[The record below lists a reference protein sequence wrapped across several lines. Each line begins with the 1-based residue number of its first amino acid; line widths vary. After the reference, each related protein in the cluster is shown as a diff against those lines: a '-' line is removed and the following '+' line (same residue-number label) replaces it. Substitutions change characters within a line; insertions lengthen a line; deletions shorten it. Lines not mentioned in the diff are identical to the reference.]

1 MNFNFSITSTLLLF
15 LGVSASVIFFTEIY
29 TEIYPI
35 FILVF
40 TFLLL
45 TLIKLKRI
53 IITKSFL
60 KKVFL
65 FLILILYFSINRNN
79 GVIYDFDREINSKTN
94 LNIVYSLIVFFFT
107 FLIGYLYGLQVE
119 NPIKIFSK
127 IFSIHLIIFLIYV
140 LWLFF
145 SEYSNSQ
152 INLTVGMRL
161 LIFLPFFIFAFD
173 LNNKKVL
180 IFLYIVSIT
189 YLTLIS
195 NRGSIISITMFFVS
209 YSLYPYLLKN
219 RILFKSYFFL
229 NCFFIF
235 IIFNLYLVISD
246 SEFFNKISLELFNKR
261 INTRAFI
268 WLDLIEIIKQKI
280 WFGYGSDQ
288 LSKNIFYYGDFNRDN
303 LSSHSTFLEIA
314 LKFGLFGLFIYLL
327 LLYSIYS
334 LFYSNNINFLGR
346 IGSSFLI
353 GMLYTKLTTTYPIS
367 GNIVSNIMIWFF
379 LAIAAS
385 KVIKENGLK
394 KIN

>member
-60 KKVFL
+60 TTVFL
-65 FLILILYFSINRNN
+65 FLILILYYSINRNN
-79 GVIYDFDREINSKTN
+79 GVIYDFEHEINSKTN

-119 NPIKIFSK
+119 YPIKIFSK
-127 IFSIHLIIFLIYV
+127 IFSIHLIIFLIYA

-152 INLTVGMRL
+152 INLSTGMRL

-209 YSLYPYLLKN
+209 YSLHPYLLKS

-235 IIFNLYLVISD
+235 IILYLYLVISD

-268 WLDLIEIIKQKI
+268 WLELIEIIKQKI

-314 LKFGLFGLFIYLL
+314 LKVGLFGLFIYLL
-327 LLYSIYS
+327 LLYSIYT
-334 LFYSNNINFLGR
+334 LFYSNSINFLGR

-353 GMLYTKLTTTYPIS
+353 GMLYAKLTTY
-367 GNIVSNIMIWFF
+367 
-379 LAIAAS
+379 
-385 KVIKENGLK
+385 
-394 KIN
+394 